1 MQISM
6 FEQEQPQV
14 NIRYIEV
21 TNRPSMQ
28 WVLDNASKAFR
39 DIDNLSENDFV
50 KVWKA
55 VGLAAYMFRRNIEP
69 KGYVWSRH
77 KHLIHQLGA
86 KELVDKVNIELKKR
100 GLDKKVGLDISIT
113 SDE

>member
-6 FEQEQPQV
+6 FDQEQPQV
-14 NIRYIEV
+14 NIQYIEV
-21 TNRPSMQ
+21 TKKPSMQ
-28 WVLDNASKAFR
+28 WVLENASKAFR
-39 DIDNLSENDFV
+39 EMENLPEKDFV

-55 VGLAAYMFRRNIEP
+55 VGVAAYMFRRNIQP

-86 KELVDKVNIELKKR
+86 KELVDKVNIEFRKR
-100 GLDKKVGLDISIT
+100 GLDEKVGLDISIAG
-113 SDE
+113 